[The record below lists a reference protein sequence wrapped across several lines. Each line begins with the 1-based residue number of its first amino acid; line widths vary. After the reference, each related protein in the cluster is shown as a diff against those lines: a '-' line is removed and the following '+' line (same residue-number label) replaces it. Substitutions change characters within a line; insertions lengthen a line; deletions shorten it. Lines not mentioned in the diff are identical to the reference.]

1 MRASD
6 TGEVIGKSEAPTRTS
21 AEGRRRS
28 GLLGRS
34 RYGPRRLWLLVL
46 PAAVFYLIV
55 VIYPALRG
63 AVEAFTNWNGILPAQ
78 RFIGFGNF
86 TAMLHDPNV
95 LISLRNIALI
105 AVVVTIVQNG
115 FGLLAALALHR
126 KLKTRLILR
135 AVLFAPVLINPLV
148 MAYVWQYIFVY
159 GGPLD
164 QLLHAVH
171 LSSLEI
177 NWLGSPT
184 SALPVVL
191 VPLCWQY
198 IGYSMVIFLA
208 GLEGV
213 PENLIEAADLD
224 GASGFQRFR
233 YVTWPLLAPA
243 LTINAALTV
252 IGGLNSFTVIYAI
265 TGGGPGNATDTI
277 TTLMFQDA
285 FQFDRYGYGTAM
297 ALLLSV
303 IVSVV
308 AFVQLKVLRRREL
321 VA

>member
-1 MRASD
+1 MITDLSNKDQAQASARVRA
-6 TGEVIGKSEAPTRTS
+6 ER
-21 AEGRRRS
+21 RRRS
-28 GLLGRS
+28 HLLGRS
-34 RYGPRRLWLLVL
+34 RYGPRRLWLLAL
-46 PAAVFYLIV
+46 PAALFYLAV

-63 AVEAFTNWNGILPAQ
+63 AVEAFTNWNGILPTQ
-78 RFIGFGNF
+78 RFVGFANF
-86 TAMLHDPNV
+86 IAMVHDPDV
-95 LISLRNIALI
+95 LISLRNIAII
-105 AVVVTIVQNG
+105 AIVVTIVQNG

-159 GGPLD
+159 GGPVD
-164 QLLHAVH
+164 HLLHAVH

-177 NWLGSPT
+177 NWLGSPA

-191 VPLCWQY
+191 VPMCWQY

-213 PENLIEAADLD
+213 PEHLIEAADLD
-224 GASGFQRFR
+224 GAGGFQRFR

-252 IGGLNSFTVIYAI
+252 IGGLNAFTVIYAI
-265 TGGGPGNATDTI
+265 TGGGPGNATDTV
-277 TTLMFQDA
+277 TTLLFQDA
-285 FQFDRYGYGTAM
+285 FQYGRYGYGTAM
-297 ALLLSV
+297 ALVLAV

>member
-1 MRASD
+1 MVADLRDDQAQAPPRSRAVS
-6 TGEVIGKSEAPTRTS
+6 
-21 AEGRRRS
+21 RRRFR
-28 GLLGRS
+28 LPGRAK
-34 RYGPRRLWLLVL
+34 YGPRRLWLLVL
-46 PAAVFYLIV
+46 PAAVFYLLV
-55 VIYPALRG
+55 VIYPAIRG
-63 AVEAFTNWNGILPAQ
+63 AVEAFTNWNGILPDQ
-78 RFIGFGNF
+78 RFIGFANF
-86 TAMLHDPNV
+86 TAMLHDPDV
-95 LISLRNIALI
+95 LISLRNIVII

-115 FGLLAALALHR
+115 LGLLAALALHR

-135 AVLFAPVLINPLV
+135 AILFAPVLINPLV

-159 GGPLD
+159 GGPVD
-164 QLLHAVH
+164 QMLHAVH

-213 PENLIEAADLD
+213 PEQLNEAADLD

-265 TGGGPGNATDTI
+265 TGGGPGNATDTV

-285 FQFDRYGYGTAM
+285 FQYDRYGYGTAM
-297 ALLLSV
+297 ALVLAVL
-303 IVSVV
+303 VSLA